1 MAISISNPKPLRRA
15 LAGIA
20 RLEPVEVMPGAKAID
35 PAGVVSDSPEVN
47 APRSRLDEIA
57 AAARGIMRT
66 SIRDLGALLREAKAL
81 LPHGKFAGWARR
93 ELGVSLRSA
102 ENYMAASRLLEGKSE
117 TVAHLPPNIIYKLA
131 SPSAPPELVA
141 DIVAGGLDPLE
152 IKKRLNEADDARRRA
167 EWIARAA
174 QKHRRRRVTSLHP
187 TAPEPAEAPA
197 HAERDHR
204 DALETLAAQLFECGL
219 ARDLRE
225 VLSDAEMRTA
235 LAALLAESER

>member
-66 SIRDLGALLREAKAL
+66 SIRDLGTLLREAKAL

-102 ENYMAASRLLEGKSE
+102 ENYMAASRFLEGKSE
-117 TVAHLPPNIIYKLA
+117 TVAHLPPHLIYKLA

-141 DIVAGGLDPLE
+141 DVAGGGLDLLE
-152 IKKRLNEADDARRRA
+152 IKKQLRAADHARREA
-167 EWIARAA
+167 EWHARLA
-174 QKHRRRRVTSLHP
+174 QKQPRRRVTHLP
-187 TAPEPAEAPA
+187 PPAPEPAVAPA
-197 HAERDHR
+197 HAESDRP
-204 DALETLAAQLFECGL
+204 AELAKLAARLFECGL
-219 ARDLRE
+219 AQDVRE
-225 VLSDAEMRTA
+225 VLSSAERRTA
-235 LAALLAESER
+235 LVALLTEHDQ